1 MLVEARVASRSH
13 VAEIALSLVLLLA
26 SNTSADMRRVTIAQC
41 IRLFFLVAALPSV
54 IVWLSPP
61 EAIHVGPGVIG
72 GLKDMQRLP
81 DMLFVVDTRREH
93 IAVKEANALN
103 IPIIAMVD
111 TNSDPDPIKY
121 PIPSNDDAIRAI
133 KLMTGKIADALL
145 EGRMMH
151 QQALV
156 DEMAEEEVST
166 TQRVFTPD
174 EDNQFEDYEKDGDFA
189 EDEE

>member
-1 MLVEARVASRSH
+1 
-13 VAEIALSLVLLLA
+13 
-26 SNTSADMRRVTIAQC
+26 
-41 IRLFFLVAALPSV
+41 
-54 IVWLSPP
+54 
-61 EAIHVGPGVIG
+61 
-72 GLKDMQRLP
+72 
-81 DMLFVVDTRREH
+81 
-93 IAVKEANALN
+93 
-103 IPIIAMVD
+103 MVD

-156 DEMAEEEVST
+156 DQMAEEEVST

-174 EDNQFEDYEKDGDFA
+174 EDSQPEDYEKDSDFD